1 MTGRSRLAAVTART
15 ARLSP
20 ALLVVAIAA
29 GCARA
34 PEPAPPAARARH
46 HVLVTVDTLRAD
58 RVGASGYARARTPA
72 MDALAARGTRFTRAF
87 APAPITLP
95 SHASILTGR
104 YPAGHEARHNGMRV
118 HDPFRC

>member
-1 MTGRSRLAAVTART
+1 
-15 ARLSP
+15 
-20 ALLVVAIAA
+20 
-29 GCARA
+29 
-34 PEPAPPAARARH
+34 
-46 HVLVTVDTLRAD
+46 
-58 RVGASGYARARTPA
+58 